1 MELKTERIY
10 LRPIEE
16 GDTETVLRWRNSPD
30 VKKYFIYREDIT
42 PEEHGR
48 WLREKVQKG
57 KVAQFIIYLCEGD
70 IPVGSVYMQSID
82 HKHKNAEYGIFIGE
96 EAARGHG
103 CGTDAARLAIKYAFD
118 VLGLHKLYLRVFSD
132 NERAIRSYERAG
144 FVTEGV
150 MRDDVCIDGK
160 FYDVTR
166 MAILKGENA

>member
-16 GDTETVLRWRNSPD
+16 GDTEMVLRWRNSPD

-48 WLREKVQKG
+48 WLEEKVKTG
-57 KVAQFIIYLCEGD
+57 KVAQFIIYLREGN

-96 EAARGHG
+96 AAARGHG
-103 CGTDAARLAIKYAFD
+103 CGTDAARLAVY
-118 VLGLHKLYLRVFSD
+118 VHGLAGD
-132 NERAIRSYERAG
+132 IAANEKGQIALVAGDIVDCLPRAWRSLEEECVR
-144 FVTEGV
+144 
-150 MRDDVCIDGK
+150 
-160 FYDVTR
+160 
-166 MAILKGENA
+166 